1 MTRRIRNSALVVA
14 GVWLATALGSVQA
27 VSQSEAEAIAAR
39 TGEIIGGASV
49 CGVAEG
55 ELIALGAKVIRW
67 ARDTAQSAAE
77 LKQAQAAHEAAV
89 QRAADRVARQR
100 ASTCEATVRT
110 FRELERKMQ

>member
-67 ARDTAQSAAE
+67 AIAKTASVNPTKRFKPCSAPCVKAIS
-77 LKQAQAAHEAAV
+77 L
-89 QRAADRVARQR
+89 
-100 ASTCEATVRT
+100 S
-110 FRELERKMQ
+110 LPNS